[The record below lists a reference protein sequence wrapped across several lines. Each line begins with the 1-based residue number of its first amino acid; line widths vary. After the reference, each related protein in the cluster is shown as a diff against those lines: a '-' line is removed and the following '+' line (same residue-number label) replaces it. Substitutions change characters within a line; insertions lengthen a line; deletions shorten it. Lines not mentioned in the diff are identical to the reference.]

1 MLAVEM
7 KKTKEPAG
15 LPMVGDFLEK
25 TRTFAWPRP
34 DNIVL
39 PSFFS
44 VGGFTDEAMAFCR
57 EHDIIVA
64 RRIELF

>member
-7 KKTKEPAG
+7 KKSKEPAG

-39 PSFFS
+39 PSFFPWEDLRMRPWRFAGNMTS
-44 VGGFTDEAMAFCR
+44 
-57 EHDIIVA
+57 
-64 RRIELF
+64 